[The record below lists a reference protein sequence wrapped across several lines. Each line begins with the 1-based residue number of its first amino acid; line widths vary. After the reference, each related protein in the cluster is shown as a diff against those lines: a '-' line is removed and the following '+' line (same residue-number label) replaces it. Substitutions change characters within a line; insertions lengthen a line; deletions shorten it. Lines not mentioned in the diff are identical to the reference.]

1 MPEPKN
7 RSARAP
13 MRRPARG
20 APPEDLRLV
29 LATLMEILFAQRD
42 KLNEYGMGLRD
53 VYDDFRQALRYSG
66 FHLTETLDRKTRA
79 QEQRRLGEL
88 ADALGNV
95 PGAIAFYELALTSWP
110 QIGCRRRLDQLRLL
124 AHSKPRHGE

>member
-1 MPEPKN
+1 
-7 RSARAP
+7 
-13 MRRPARG
+13 
-20 APPEDLRLV
+20 
-29 LATLMEILFAQRD
+29 MEILFAQRD

-66 FHLTETLDRKTRA
+66 FQLTETLDRKTRA
-79 QEQRRLGEL
+79 QQQRRLGEL

-124 AHSKPRHGE
+124 AHGKPGHGE

>member
-1 MPEPKN
+1 
-7 RSARAP
+7 
-13 MRRPARG
+13 
-20 APPEDLRLV
+20 
-29 LATLMEILFAQRD
+29 MEILFAQRN
-42 KLNEYGMGLRD
+42 KLNEYGVGLRD

-66 FHLTETLDRKTRA
+66 FQLTETRDRKTRA

-124 AHSKPRHGE
+124 AHSSKPRHGE

>member
-1 MPEPKN
+1 
-7 RSARAP
+7 
-13 MRRPARG
+13 
-20 APPEDLRLV
+20 
-29 LATLMEILFAQRD
+29 MEILFAQRN
-42 KLNEYGMGLRD
+42 KLNEYGVGLRD

-66 FHLTETLDRKTRA
+66 FQLTETRDRKARA

-124 AHSKPRHGE
+124 AHSSKPRHGE